1 MKKIILLVAAA
12 FLLVL
17 VISCKK
23 AKENV
28 ENQAVLQNSASKKV
42 DLDLTKANYNIVS
55 SIAVD
60 IMFDPEKYAG
70 KKMKISGL
78 YYSSVYEDQRFY
90 SVLIWDATGCCPTG
104 FDFIPP
110 ATMTYPDDFPANDE
124 KITVTGLLDFIKKDG
139 QDCLVFKA
147 EEIL

>member
-1 MKKIILLVAAA
+1 MKKAILLMAAA
-12 FLLVL
+12 FLAVL
-17 VISCKK
+17 AFSCKK
-23 AKENV
+23 PNENGK
-28 ENQAVLQNSASKKV
+28 NPAVPQSSASKKV
-42 DLDLTKANYNIVS
+42 DLDLSKANYNIVS

-70 KKMKISGL
+70 KKMKITGI

-90 SVLIWDATGCCPTG
+90 SVLLWDATGCCPTG

-124 KITVTGLLDFIKKDG
+124 IITVTGLLDFIKKDG
-139 QDCLVFKA
+139 QDSLVFKA